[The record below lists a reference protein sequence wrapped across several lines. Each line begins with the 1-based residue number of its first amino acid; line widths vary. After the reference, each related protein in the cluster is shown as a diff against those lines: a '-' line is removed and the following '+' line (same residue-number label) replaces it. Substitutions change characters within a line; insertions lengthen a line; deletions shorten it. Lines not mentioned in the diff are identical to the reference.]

1 VARRTVPPVVGTTA
15 APALPL
21 DERAR
26 LHRRTLRVL
35 VASQVL
41 GGLGLAAGVTVG
53 ALLAEDV
60 LGATALAG
68 LPAALLTLGSAG
80 AALAVG
86 ALSERR
92 GRRPGLA
99 AGYLTGAL
107 GAAGVVLAAALP
119 SPALLVLSLLL
130 YGAGTATS
138 LQARYAGAD
147 LALPERRGTA
157 LSTVLVATTVGA
169 VAGPNLVAATGAVAG
184 GLGLPTLAGPFALGA
199 LAYGAAGLVLL
210 TALRPDPLLAAR
222 RLHAQATAA
231 AAAAGD
237 APLAPGRVDVAAVRL
252 GAVVMVVTQLVMV
265 AVMTMTP
272 VHMRD
277 HGHGLTATGL
287 VIGLHVAAMFLPSPL
302 TGRLADRY
310 GPRPVAVGGGVS
322 LLAAGLL
329 AATAPVD
336 SVAALALALALL
348 GLGWNLGLLAG
359 TTLLTA
365 ALPLG
370 GRARTQ
376 GRVDVA
382 VALAGAAGGLG
393 AASSSR
399 PAATRP
405 CRRPAARCRWWC
417 WPRCCGDRRAERA
430 RRRPSGGDRL
440 ASARPE
446 DQPHGGVPGAVGDDA
461 STQHEAARHRPDP
474 VAGARAAARWR
485 PAPPRPPPSAG
496 SAPAGVMTRT
506 CSSIACASAA

>member
-1 VARRTVPPVVGTTA
+1 VWTLDPLLPQAPTRERQEAGHEQPVSDGWSPGPPAARVPCRPGVGMTTTLA
-15 APALPL
+15 APP

-26 LHRRTLRVL
+26 LHRRTLWVL

-41 GGLGLAAGVTVG
+41 GGLGIAAGVTVG

-60 LGATALAG
+60 LGATSLAG
-68 LPAALLTLGSAG
+68 LPIALLTLGSAG

-107 GAAGVVLAAALP
+107 GGAGVVVAAALP
-119 SPALLVLSLLL
+119 SPPLLLLSLVL
-130 YGAGTATS
+130 YGAGTATG

-147 LALPERRGTA
+147 LALPARRGTA
-157 LSTVLVATTVGA
+157 VSTVLVATTLGA
-169 VAGPNLVAATGAVAG
+169 VAGPNLVAPTGVLAEGV
-184 GLGLPTLAGPFALGA
+184 GLPALAGPFV
-199 LAYGAAGLVLL
+199 LASAAYAAAGLVLL
-210 TALRPDPLLAAR
+210 VALRPDPLLVAR
-222 RLHAQATAA
+222 RMHAAVTTVASAVTA
-231 AAAAGD
+231 
-237 APLAPGRVDVAAVRL
+237 RTDVAAVRL

-277 HGHGLTATGL
+277 HGHGLAATGL

-310 GPRPVAVGGGVS
+310 GARPVAVAGGGC

-329 AATAPVD
+329 AAAAPGS
-336 SVAALALALALL
+336 SVALLALALVLL

-365 ALPLG
+365 ALPLA

-382 VALAGAAGGLG
+382 VALSGAAGGLG
-393 AASSSR
+393 SGVVVAASGFWTLSLAGGALSLVVL
-399 PAATRP
+399 AAVL
-405 CRRPAARCRWWC
+405 RRPPAR
-417 WPRCCGDRRAERA
+417 
-430 RRRPSGGDRL
+430 
-440 ASARPE
+440 
-446 DQPHGGVPGAVGDDA
+446 
-461 STQHEAARHRPDP
+461 
-474 VAGARAAARWR
+474 
-485 PAPPRPPPSAG
+485 
-496 SAPAGVMTRT
+496 
-506 CSSIACASAA
+506 